1 MNNLYAV
8 IYALIEKEKSCYFSK
23 ISGTPLKI
31 DQAEIR
37 FLLPPLLRF
46 SQFLLHQP
54 GLSFSGQAPLLT
66 KIWELRFFL
75 DSAYQQTVFIAFFA
89 NLSFDKQNIRHLKA
103 AIFSRVHEWWQEECK
118 NRQQHFERLNDW
130 GASCLLC
137 QPPLDDSNS
146 PDTKND
152 DWFYH
157 TASLWL
163 RDSYSLHSRSYK
175 NLGSGK
181 IAIDGKGLAFLALA
195 KEDIISQGGRNP
207 KALNQFERLLLLQ
220 ALAKSYQHIQQE
232 QITEL
237 AMHCQDFKK
246 VETLYRQ
253 TALFN
258 ARFFFSQPV
267 NMSNREL
274 PLAWDALGRR
284 YRLSAFNKEIISQM
298 NDVQKLLEN
307 EHQAQQSAR
316 EKIVSG
322 IVTLLGLLLSAS
334 ALLSLASSDP
344 ETFVNN
350 LRLWWQWFTQK

>member
-8 IYALIEKEKSCYFSK
+8 IYALTEQEKSRHFSK
-23 ISGTPLKI
+23 SSGTPLKI

-75 DSAYQQTVFIAFFA
+75 DSAYQQTVFIAFFS
-89 NLSFDKQNIRHLKA
+89 NLSFDKQQVRHLKT
-103 AIFSRVHEWWQEECK
+103 AIFSRVNDWWQAECRY
-118 NRQQHFERLNDW
+118 RQENFQKLRDW
-130 GASCLLC
+130 GTSCLLC
-137 QPPLDDSNS
+137 QSPLAENNQADA
-146 PDTKND
+146 KND
-152 DWFYH
+152 DWFYRM
-157 TASLWL
+157 ASLWL
-163 RDSYSLHSRSYK
+163 RDSYSLHSHSYK

-195 KEDIISQGGRNP
+195 NEDKISQGGRNP

-298 NDVQKLLEN
+298 NDVQKLLES

-316 EKIVSG
+316 EKIISG

-334 ALLSLASSDP
+334 ALLSLASSEP
-344 ETFVNN
+344 ETFMNN
-350 LRLWWQWFTQK
+350 LSLWWQWLTQK